1 MNIATLFFHLPFGLR
16 RSAQRSRTP
25 HANPTPLMNKKTL
38 QRLLDAAV
46 TAHKTGQHQEAERL
60 YAQVR
65 QGAPRLFDG
74 WYLSGVLAVH
84 GDRPADAVPFLTQAL
99 QLDKNSAET
108 RLFLGMALADLGR
121 YAEAVKPLRSALE
134 KLPDH
139 PAAWENLAKSLAA
152 TGRSSEADECLRR
165 VLAMQPDRAD
175 VREKLAGAAVPVALA
190 S

>member
-1 MNIATLFFHLPFGLR
+1 MNIATLFFHLPFGMR
-16 RSAQRSRTP
+16 RSTRRRRTP
-25 HANPTPLMNKKTL
+25 PVQPHPLMNKKTL
-38 QRLLDAAV
+38 QRTLDAAV
-46 TAHKTGQHQEAERL
+46 TAHKSGQHAEAERL

-84 GDRPADAVPFLTQAL
+84 EDRPADAVPFLTQAL
-99 QLDKNSAET
+99 QLDKSSAET

-121 YAEAVKPLRSALE
+121 FAEAVKPLRAALE

-139 PAAWENLAKSLAA
+139 PEAWENLANSLAA
-152 TGRSSEADECLRR
+152 TGRPSEANECLRR
-165 VLAMQPDRAD
+165 VLAMQPHRVD
-175 VREKLAGAAVPVALA
+175 VREKLAAVPVALA

>member
-1 MNIATLFFHLPFGLR
+1 MNLATLFFHLPFGLS
-16 RSAQRSRTP
+16 RSSRCARAP
-25 HANPTPLMNKKTL
+25 HVNPRPLMNKKTL
-38 QRLLDAAV
+38 LRTLDSAV
-46 TAHKTGQHQEAERL
+46 TAHKSGQHQEAERL

-84 GDRPADAVPFLTQAL
+84 ADRPADAVPFLTQAL
-99 QLDKNSAET
+99 QLDKGSAEG

-134 KLPDH
+134 KLPEH
-139 PAAWENLAKSLAA
+139 PEAWENLAKALAA
-152 TGRSSEADECLRR
+152 TGRPSEADECLRR
-165 VLAMQPDRAD
+165 VLAMQPHRSD
-175 VREKLAGAAVPVALA
+175 VREKLAAAVPVALA